1 MLYALS
7 YLVLGAVVGLFA
19 GMLGIG
25 GGVIIIVGLLEIFKQ
40 LHFGQTHI
48 MHMAL
53 GTSMACILFGSLS
66 SLRAHQSLGSVDWL
80 IVRRLTPGILV
91 GGFLATFAA
100 AQVSS
105 PVLKIIFVA
114 FMLYTATQMLIN
126 ARPKPHRNLPGK
138 LGMLVAG
145 NVIGAISSLVGIG
158 GAAITIPFMTWCNVH
173 MHRAIGTAAALGF
186 PVSLFGSVG
195 YIING
200 WGAPGRPEWSLGFV
214 YLPACIGIALTSTL
228 TAPFGARL
236 GQRLPVPMLKKIFAC
251 LLFVLAAKL
260 VSGLL

>member
-19 GMLGIG
+19 GLLGIG
-25 GGVIIIVGLLEIFKQ
+25 GGVIIIVGLLEVFKH

-80 IVRRLTPGILV
+80 IVRRLTPGILI
-91 GGFLATFAA
+91 GGFVATFAA
-100 AQVSS
+100 AQISS
-105 PVLKIIFVA
+105 LALKIIFVV
-114 FMLYTATQMLIN
+114 FMVYTATQMLIN
-126 ARPKPHRNLPGK
+126 AKPKPHRNLPGK

-186 PVSLFGSVG
+186 PVSLFGSLG
-195 YIING
+195 YIVNG
-200 WGAPGRPEWSLGFV
+200 WDAPGRPEWSLGFV

-236 GQRLPVPMLKKIFAC
+236 SQRLPVPLLKKIFAC
-251 LLFVLAAKL
+251 LLFVLATKL